1 MMSPIGWIQE
11 EGTMSKSSGDT
22 TRHLSDRPATGK
34 RHTPDTTIVWFCAV
48 LIAAL
53 AILTLVDYATAGMS

>member
-1 MMSPIGWIQE
+1 
-11 EGTMSKSSGDT
+11 MSKSSGDT